1 MGKEKVKLS
10 LLTEDM
16 ILFVEKPKDST
27 KKSLE
32 LINEFKVH
40 TQKSVAFL
48 YTNNEQ
54 YRKEIKKTIAF
65 IIASKRILRN

>member
-48 YTNNEQ
+48 YTNNEHSE
-54 YRKEIKKTIAF
+54 KEIEKTTP
-65 IIASKRILRN
+65 IILASRK